1 MLRFVD
7 IQLREDAELSRWE
20 YVLVGSALLMV
31 AGLFLMLEGHVLGER
46 TAGVA
51 SVLGLVGI
59 ILMLT
64 SGIRVAMQKD
74 RGSTM
79 SV

>member
-1 MLRFVD
+1 M
-7 IQLREDAELSRWE
+7 SRWE

-31 AGLFLMLEGHVLGER
+31 AGLFLMLEGHVLRER

>member
-7 IQLREDAELSRWE
+7 IQSQEDAELSRWE

-31 AGLFLMLEGHVLGER
+31 AGLFLMLDGHVLGER

-51 SVLGLVGI
+51 SVLGFVGI